1 MSNIIWFDKEGDLTN
16 WESQCLPI
24 GNGCL
29 GASMFGGVRRERI
42 VLNEKSLWA
51 GGPCEN
57 RPDYRGGNKR
67 GRYKYVAEVQKL
79 LAEGDYKGAAKLLP
93 ELTGDGDFG
102 TYLLLCDAVIDF
114 ELPNGEIKDYA
125 RRLDLDKSL
134 YSCEFTVGGARYA
147 REAFAS
153 YPDRV
158 IAFRFSCSEKMSF
171 TLKPE
176 KTHPS
181 KIFAEGNTL
190 VYNGAVADN
199 GMRFDRPARRQ
210 AAHGLPQQ

>member
-1 MSNIIWFDKEGDLTN
+1 MSNIIWFDKEGDLEK

-24 GNGCL
+24 GNGFL
-29 GASMFGGVRRERI
+29 GASMFGGARRERI

-57 RPDYRGGNKR
+57 RPDYRGGNKLE
-67 GRYKYVAEVQKL
+67 RYKYVQEVQRL
-79 LAEGDYKGAAKLLP
+79 LADRNYNGAVELLP

-102 TYLLLCDAVIDF
+102 TYLLLCDAIVDF
-114 ELPNGEIKDYA
+114 DLSNGNVEGYM
-125 RRLDLDKSL
+125 RRLDLDRSL
-134 YSCEFTVGGARYA
+134 YSCEFTIGGVRYV

-158 IAFRFSCSEKMSF
+158 IAFRFSCGGKENF
-171 TLKPE
+171 TLKLE

-199 GMRFDRPARRQ
+199 GMRFDARFKVVTD
-210 AAHGLPQQ
+210 